1 MREMRKA
8 SYACIYAS
16 WQASVALMSLL
27 PLHTVLPKYA
37 SAIAQFT
44 VHAGLA
50 VLAKYLLQ
58 MSVFASVVQALVP
71 FWDPNHSARGKALI
85 TPDAKCR

>member
-1 MREMRKA
+1 
-8 SYACIYAS
+8 
-16 WQASVALMSLL
+16 MSIL
-27 PLHTVLPKYA
+27 PLHSVVPQYA
-37 SAIAQFT
+37 GSMSQFT

-71 FWDPNHSARGKALI
+71 FWDPNHSANGKALI